1 MQKPPARAS
10 YPVVLKRHKLKLL
23 NILAHNLVSNNN
35 NNNNNNQLY
44 LGRVTHNSNSTD
56 ELVALH
62 PKTITS
68 K

>member
-1 MQKPPARAS
+1 MDAW
-10 YPVVLKRHKLKLL
+10 VLD
-23 NILAHNLVSNNN
+23 

-62 PKTITS
+62 PKTINTNTINYIPKLWTRIMKWDGGS
-68 K
+68 GKLITNG